1 MAALDKWSRE
11 EIDSVIDG
19 GALACGGDDDE
30 KPVDDDHYL
39 DEQEI
44 CRSRRY

>member
-19 GALACGGDDDE
+19 GALAYGGDDDE
-30 KPVDDDHYL
+30 KLVDDDHNL
-39 DEQEI
+39 DE
-44 CRSRRY
+44 R